1 MFAKQNELNDVRH
14 FQSELPF
21 LDLII
26 DQACERFCERVIR
39 ICDHY
44 LPVVREGQNVARRR
58 TEASLEF
65 FNKQIAS
72 PVVVI
77 QAISTSVV

>member
-26 DQACERFCERVIR
+26 DQACETFCDRVIR

-44 LPVVREGQNVARRR
+44 LPAVREGQNIAHRR

-65 FNKQIAS
+65 FNNQIAS
-72 PVVVI
+72 PAVVI
-77 QAISTSVV
+77 QAISTSAI

>member
-21 LDLII
+21 I
-26 DQACERFCERVIR
+26 DQACETFCERVIR

-44 LPVVREGQNVARRR
+44 FPAVGEQ
-58 TEASLEF
+58 
-65 FNKQIAS
+65 
-72 PVVVI
+72 
-77 QAISTSVV
+77 QA